1 MNYVLGGGEAGS
13 SYSPNLTQ
21 RVGPSIE
28 NLSNFLGH
36 IHNIVNMYKKS
47 IIHTNGDD
55 ECCPKQ

>member
-1 MNYVLGGGEAGS
+1 MFGVGGA

-28 NLSNFLGH
+28 NLSSFLGH
-36 IHNIVNMYKKS
+36 THNIVNMSKKS

-55 ECCPKQ
+55 KCCPKQ